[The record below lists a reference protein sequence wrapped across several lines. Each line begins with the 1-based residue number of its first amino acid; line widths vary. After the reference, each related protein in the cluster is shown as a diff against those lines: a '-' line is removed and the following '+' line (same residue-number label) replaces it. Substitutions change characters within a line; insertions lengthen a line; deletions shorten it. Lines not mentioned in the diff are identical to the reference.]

1 MNNES
6 SNKDRTKGKKF
17 TVPRRLGEAS
27 SSSGRLSV
35 LTQDR

>member
-1 MNNES
+1 MKNGGL
-6 SNKDRTKGKKF
+6 NKDRTKGKC
-17 TVPRRLGEAS
+17 TVSRYQGEAS